1 MKDHK
6 KTILFSLFLIISL
19 SGFSQQSERALK
31 LLENLQRFEVD
42 YPQQKVFLHLDR
54 EEYLAG
60 ENIWYKVYLVNA
72 TDHNPDT
79 LSTSVNVELFN
90 VDGQAVALQLVRM
103 QNGIGYGQITLP
115 DSLPEG
121 NYKIRSYTNWMLN
134 FSEQLF
140 FERDIFVHN
149 PIEEN
154 FIRRADIRRNRNFN
168 RDLEL
173 KGKEIQFGIFPEG
186 GQLVGGLESRVAIF
200 VADGLGTPFKANGK
214 IVNNAGEPLA
224 DFEVDEFGMGLFLL
238 TPQFG
243 QTYFAELIVQGQSTK
258 RFSLPEVLQQA
269 YNLRVNVNEDD
280 VMVLVRAG
288 FDPAEFNLPSEIMVV
303 AQSGGKAYFFEEGR
317 LENRSFSNR
326 ISKRLL
332 PTGVTQVTIFDG
344 NGIPV
349 AERLVFVNHHDHFQP
364 ELDVSTIRLGNES
377 GFKVDFDLKFFAA
390 NDDWAHL
397 SLAVEGADQ
406 EFKSPSPSI
415 FSEFLLASDISLG
428 FPGINLFY
436 NDTFDNEKLID
447 LLLLTRGWR
456 RFQWKDIISGN
467 FPELKFNNPQG
478 LVLSGQLSA
487 VAVDRTVSNVL
498 LEVSINQESRDV
510 YSVRT
515 NERGLF
521 RIEGLDYNG
530 NYRAEFTL
538 PNESRPRGFRL
549 RLDGSESSPRDFT
562 LNAATR
568 PHLVVNRGS
577 NWQRVSNPSAF
588 ATNVRAV
595 EIAQRSE
602 SIYGTPDQT
611 IYMDE
616 VPVNYTNLGEVF
628 RGRATGVI
636 FERGQLRIRGEG
648 SVGSSNE
655 PLFMMDG
662 VVVNSDVL
670 LNTRPDEVDRI
681 EILKGPSTA
690 IFGSR
695 GANGVIVV
703 YSKRGGTQS
712 PVFQYNLMGF
722 STPREFFNS
731 RIHLDYKRK
740 HGVGHTVFWEPGVF
754 PDETGRFSIAFPQR
768 EQWQFLRIILQGI
781 HSSGKLIFVEQ
792 EIN

>member
-1 MKDHK
+1 MRNLTKI
-6 KTILFSLFLIISL
+6 TLFSLFFFIIL
-19 SGFSQQSERALK
+19 SGFAQQSARALK

-42 YPQQKVFLHLDR
+42 FPQQKVFLHLDR
-54 EEYLAG
+54 GEYLAG
-60 ENIWYKVYLVNA
+60 ENIWYKVYLVSA
-72 TDHNPDT
+72 TDHKPST
-79 LSTSVNVELFN
+79 LSTSVNVEFFN
-90 VDGQAVALQLVRM
+90 INGQAVVLQLVRI
-103 QNGIGYGQITLP
+103 QDGIGYGQITLP

-134 FSEQLF
+134 FSEQHF
-140 FERDIFVHN
+140 FEKDVFVHN

-154 FIRRADIRRNRNFN
+154 FIRQADIRQNRNFN
-168 RDLEL
+168 RDLES
-173 KGKEIQFGIFPEG
+173 KKKEIQLGLFPEG
-186 GQLVGGLESRVAIF
+186 GQLVGGLQSRVALF
-200 VADGLGTPFKANGK
+200 SADGQGNPIEANGR
-214 IVNNAGEPLA
+214 VVSNTGEQLA
-224 DFEVDEFGMGLFLL
+224 AFQANEFGLGLFSL
-238 TPQFG
+238 TPQTG
-243 QTYFAELIVQGQSTK
+243 QKYFVELEVQGQSTK
-258 RFSLPEVLQQA
+258 RFPLPEVQHQA
-269 YNLRVNVNEDD
+269 YNLRVSSTDEDIK
-280 VMVLVRAG
+280 VVVQAG
-288 FDPAEFNLPSEIMVV
+288 FDPAEFNLPSEIIVV
-303 AQSGGKAYFFEEGR
+303 AQSGGKAYFVEEGR
-317 LENRSFSNR
+317 LENRSFSNT

-332 PTGVTQVTIFDG
+332 PTGVTQITVFDG
-344 NGIPV
+344 TGTPV
-349 AERLVFVNHHDHFQP
+349 AERLVFVNHQDQYNP
-364 ELDVSTIRLGNES
+364 KLDVSRVRLGNEN
-377 GFKVDFDLKFFAA
+377 GFKVDFDLNFIEGSEE
-390 NDDWAHL
+390 WAHL
-397 SLAVEGADQ
+397 SIAVEGADTD
-406 EFKSPSPSI
+406 FKSPASSI
-415 FSEFLLASDISLG
+415 FTEFLLASDISSG
-428 FPGINLFY
+428 FPGIEFIYPGNQE
-436 NDTFDNEKLID
+436 DEELID

-456 RFQWKDIISGN
+456 RFQWKDIVSGK
-467 FPELKFNNPQG
+467 FPELKFDNPSG

-487 VAVDRTVSNVL
+487 VAVDRAVSNVL
-498 LEVSINQESRDV
+498 LEIAINQESRDV
-510 YSVRT
+510 YTVRT
-515 NERGLF
+515 NERGMF

-530 NYRAEFTL
+530 HYTAEFTL

-549 RLDGSESSPRDFT
+549 RLDGSETSQRNFT
-562 LNAATR
+562 INAATR

-577 NWQRVSNPSAF
+577 NWKRVSNPSAF
-588 ATNVRAV
+588 VTNVRAV

-662 VVVNSDVL
+662 VIVNSDVL

-712 PVFQYNLMGF
+712 PVFQYNLLGF

-731 RIHLDYKRK
+731 RIHLDYKKK
-740 HGVGHTVFWEPGVF
+740 HGVGHTVLWEPGIF
-754 PDETGRFSIAFPQR
+754 PDEAGRFSIAFPQR
-768 EQWQFLRIILQGI
+768 EQWQNLRIILQGI
-781 HSSGKLIFVEQ
+781 HSSGKLIFTEH

>member
-1 MKDHK
+1 MKNLT
-6 KTILFSLFLIISL
+6 KTILFSLFFGITL
-19 SGFSQQSERALK
+19 SGFSQQSARALK

-54 EEYLAG
+54 GEYLAG
-60 ENIWYKVYLVNA
+60 ENIWYKVYLVSA
-72 TDHNPDT
+72 TDHKPDT
-79 LSTSVNVELFN
+79 FSTSANVELFN
-90 VDGQAVALQLVRM
+90 IDGQAVALQLVRV
-103 QNGIGYGQITLP
+103 QDGVGYGQIALP

-134 FSEQLF
+134 FSEHLF
-140 FERDIFVHN
+140 FEKDIFIHN

-168 RDLEL
+168 RDLESR
-173 KGKEIQFGIFPEG
+173 GKVVQLGLFPEG
-186 GQLVGGLESRVAIF
+186 GQIVGGLESRVAIF
-200 VADGLGTPFKANGK
+200 AADGQGSPIAAKGTV
-214 IVNNAGEPLA
+214 VNNAGEPLA
-224 DFEVDEFGMGLFLL
+224 DFQANEFGLGLFLL
-238 TPQFG
+238 TPQVG
-243 QTYFAELIVQGQSTK
+243 QNYFVELEVQGQSPE

-269 YNLRVNVNEDD
+269 FNLRVNANKDEIEV
-280 VMVLVRAG
+280 VVQAG
-288 FDPAEFNLPSEIMVV
+288 FDPANFNLSSEIMVV
-303 AQSGGKAYFFEEGR
+303 AQSRGKAYFIEEGS
-317 LENRSFSNR
+317 LENRSFSST

-332 PTGVTQVTIFDG
+332 PTGVAQITVFDG
-344 NGIPV
+344 NGTPV
-349 AERLVFVNHHDHFQP
+349 AERLIFVNHHDQYNP
-364 ELDVSTIRLGNES
+364 ELDISRVSLGNEG
-377 GFKVDFDLKFFAA
+377 GFKVDFDLNFFEGSEE
-390 NDDWAHL
+390 WAHL
-397 SLAVEGADQ
+397 SIAVEGADQ
-406 EFKSPSPSI
+406 DFKAPAPSI
-415 FSEFLLASDISLG
+415 FAELLLANDIS
-428 FPGINLFY
+428 PGLSGIDFIYPSNQE
-436 NDTFDNEKLID
+436 NEEMID

-456 RFQWKDIISGN
+456 RFQWKDIVRGN
-467 FPELKFNNPQG
+467 FPELKYNNPSG

-487 VAVDRTVSNVL
+487 VAVDRAVSNVL
-498 LEVSINQESRDV
+498 MEIAIRQESPDV
-510 YSVRT
+510 YTVRT

-530 NYRAEFTL
+530 FYTAEFTL

-549 RLDGSESSPRDFT
+549 RLDGSETSPRSFT
-562 LNAATR
+562 INAATR
-568 PHLVVNRGS
+568 THVVVNRGS
-577 NWQRVSNPSAF
+577 NWQRVSNPSTYV
-588 ATNVRAV
+588 TNVRAV

-616 VPVNYTNLGEVF
+616 VPLNYTNLGEVF

-648 SVGSSNE
+648 SIGSSNE

-712 PVFQYNLMGF
+712 PIFQYNLLGF

-781 HSSGKLIFVEQ
+781 HSSGKLIFAEQ